1 MKTGPLSSEAIRVDL
16 PRHLT
21 TAMHWRSK
29 SETSDVA
36 ECFTTI
42 TTSKDGWAGGTSQ
55 HFSGKPH
62 LIELARQAL
71 DLVSPQARS
80 CWLGRLESVNE
91 NSVESLISE
100 VPSAMMSEDART
112 LALQLLARTRRRLL
126 DGDQCS

>member
-1 MKTGPLSSEAIRVDL
+1 M
-16 PRHLT
+16 
-21 TAMHWRSK
+21 
-29 SETSDVA
+29 
-36 ECFTTI
+36 
-42 TTSKDGWAGGTSQ
+42 
-55 HFSGKPH
+55 
-62 LIELARQAL
+62 IELARQAL